1 MQINQKQFGDE
12 LVISLEGRLDTT
24 TAPNLEAVINTI
36 SDSVKN
42 LVIDMHK
49 VEYVSSAGL
58 RVLLAIQKK
67 MNNVGTLKLT
77 GVNETVMEVFQ
88 MTGFSDI
95 LKIE

>member
-1 MQINQKQFGDE
+1 MQINQKQVGDE

-24 TAPNLEAVINTI
+24 TAPSFEAVINTI

-42 LVIDMHK
+42 LVIDMHN

>member
-1 MQINQKQFGDE
+1 MQINQKQVADE
-12 LVISLEGRLDTT
+12 LTISLEGRLDTT
-24 TAPNLEAVINTI
+24 TAPNLEAVVDNI
-36 SDSVKN
+36 SDTVKN
-42 LVIDMHK
+42 VVMDMHK

-67 MNNVGTLKLT
+67 MNNIGTLKLT